1 MKFRS
6 MFKVRQPGNG
16 DKVQKSFEESSEEDD
31 MKEIKSIPS
40 KDNSQNSGPKTS
52 IK

>member
-16 DKVQKSFEESSEEDD
+16 KQFEGKVQAAGKKSPKVVSKANKYSKSSVST
-31 MKEIKSIPS
+31 K
-40 KDNSQNSGPKTS
+40 
-52 IK
+52 